1 MMTSPSSESRLPPDL
16 LQSSL
21 GASVQSNSGHP
32 PTFSFMPIGPAST
45 SPSYS
50 PPVRPVVN
58 NAGNFKIKPFLNSQL
73 SNPSPSSDYLKHSCT
88 SNMPRA
94 DRRILAKRK
103 TVLDGGNEP
112 SLGFEPQRKVHLN
125 EELVAQTMSNLYI
138 SHPRPKVARRN
149 MSGDVAEAM
158 NLNSLEELEE
168 KFTHQAAIT
177 NSNLDEYSMP
187 SPRGRKVP
195 NRVKVP
201 QLRLS
206 IHQELKNMRTT
217 NNILPESIMA
227 RYRPTSRTGSTA
239 VVLWKPP
246 SGCIPDL
253 ISSALRSGPGSS
265 SYSNSLPTSSRPR
278 IRCYSEVTSTPYS
291 SHENLCG
298 DSDMPDISSGP
309 AQSCCLTSNA
319 LQHPTTHNCLTG
331 SPTSAEAPELSYNG
345 EIEVPPGVNLQRRNS
360 APEISEPLPFVD
372 DGSMEL

>member
-1 MMTSPSSESRLPPDL
+1 
-16 LQSSL
+16 
-21 GASVQSNSGHP
+21 
-32 PTFSFMPIGPAST
+32 
-45 SPSYS
+45 
-50 PPVRPVVN
+50 
-58 NAGNFKIKPFLNSQL
+58 
-73 SNPSPSSDYLKHSCT
+73 
-88 SNMPRA
+88 
-94 DRRILAKRK
+94 
-103 TVLDGGNEP
+103 
-112 SLGFEPQRKVHLN
+112 
-125 EELVAQTMSNLYI
+125 
-138 SHPRPKVARRN
+138 
-149 MSGDVAEAM
+149 
-158 NLNSLEELEE
+158 
-168 KFTHQAAIT
+168 
-177 NSNLDEYSMP
+177 MP
-187 SPRGRKVP
+187 SPRSRKVP

-291 SHENLCG
+291 RYVFLLKFLYYSFYFSHENLCG

-345 EIEVPPGVNLQRRNS
+345 EVIKN
-360 APEISEPLPFVD
+360 
-372 DGSMEL
+372 